1 MCLFLPK
8 WHANTARCPVLP
20 KKLSTGVRYLPS
32 SAFNSYISFLQPNA
46 GQATDGTPSAPTTVV
61 SGIHASVSPW
71 RSKETDTSQTRVAIS
86 SYKIVIRAPKTYSL
100 DTGMQIQL
108 TRGGTS
114 HTLNIESMYD
124 PDMQGVELHIWAWEA
139 DATYTGVTQ

>member
-1 MCLFLPK
+1 MS
-8 WHANTARCPVLP
+8 LP

-32 SAFNSYISFLQPNA
+32 SAFNSYVAFLQPNA
-46 GQATDGTPSAPTTVV
+46 GQGADGTPNPPTTVA
-61 SGIHASVSPW
+61 SGIHANVQPW
-71 RSKETDTSQTRVAIS
+71 RSKETDTQQTRVAIS

-108 TRGGTS
+108 TRGGTT

-124 PDMQGVELHIWAWEA
+124 PDMQAVELHIWAWES
-139 DATYTGVTQ
+139 DATYTGATQ